1 MSNENLH
8 ELIKLKHF
16 DSKSNASFKIEEK
29 EEFQELFTNSSI
41 ENMKFKAHGQDII
54 KLNIK
59 ELNEKAKKMDFKISD
74 LINVNHITKK
84 TDMSQTLNLTL
95 KGNFIFT

>member
-1 MSNENLH
+1 
-8 ELIKLKHF
+8 
-16 DSKSNASFKIEEK
+16 
-29 EEFQELFTNSSI
+29 
-41 ENMKFKAHGQDII
+41 MKFKAHGQDII